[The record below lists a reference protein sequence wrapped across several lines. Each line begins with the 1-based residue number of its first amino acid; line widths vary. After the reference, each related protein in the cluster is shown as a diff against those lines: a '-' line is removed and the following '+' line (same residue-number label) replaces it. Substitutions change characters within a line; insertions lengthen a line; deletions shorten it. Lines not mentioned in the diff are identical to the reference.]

1 VTAPAGS
8 LCSGVGMLDRAIETL
23 FDVSTAWFA
32 EMNPAAATVYAHHW
46 PGLPNLGD
54 ITAVNWGDV
63 DPVRLLKAGF
73 PCQPFSAAGR
83 RDGSADERHLWPTA
97 VLPAITTILPPV
109 VVLEN
114 VPGLL
119 RIEHGQVW
127 GQVLADLDRLGYTV
141 AWTTVGACKVG
152 ACHHRH
158 RLFVLAV
165 RDTAVPT
172 PDVTPSACR
181 QGEAWAPVQDVLFGD
196 TESVRWPDAGMSRA
210 GVVWPLP
217 AGVCANHG
225 VLFKTPTS
233 QLAINGGSQHPDKR
247 KAGGH
252 GPTLADEVEH
262 LLPTPRATDTGTPGR
277 RAPEGFRPP
286 LSQVLMDLLP
296 TPRVSAD
303 RTGRS
308 AITGSSSSPSLAQA
322 LEIAAGVLPRELRSW
337 EEAPPAWQPAGSVD
351 PGRFGRYEAAVR
363 RHEQTFG
370 LPAPEPTEPI
380 GEGQP
385 RLSVRFVEWMMGL
398 PAGYVTDLVSSGRGR
413 PEGMISRNDA
423 MKALGNGVFGPAATH
438 ALMSL
443 PTFGAAQ
450 ALLAARPLAVAA

>member
-1 VTAPAGS
+1 MTAPAGS

-165 RDTAVPT
+165 RDTTVTVP
-172 PDVTPSACR
+172 DASPSACR

-217 AGVCANHG
+217 ADVCGNNG
-225 VLFKTPTS
+225 VLLPTPRAWDTGTASRRSSDDFRPSLS
-233 QLAINGGSQHPDKR
+233 QALLD
-247 KAGGH
+247 
-252 GPTLADEVEH
+252 

-277 RAPEGFRPP
+277 RAGEGYRPP
-286 LSQVLMDLLP
+286 LSQVLLALLP
-296 TPRVSAD
+296 TPRASDAD
-303 RTGRS
+303 KGGPNQR
-308 AITGSSSSPSLAQA
+308 GSSGDLMLPSA
-322 LEIAAGVLPRELRSW
+322 V
-337 EEAPPAWQPAGSVD
+337 QPA
-351 PGRFGRYEAAVR
+351 RFGKYAPAVL
-363 RHEQTFG
+363 RHKTVFG
-370 LPAPEPTEPI
+370 GPAPDPTVPDSR
-380 GEGQP
+380 GGQ
-385 RLSVRFVEWMMGL
+385 RLNPAFVEWMMGL
-398 PAGYVTDLVSSGRGR
+398 PPQFVTGLMSTDRR
-413 PEGMISRNDA
+413 IPEGMISRGDA
-423 MKALGNGVFGPAATH
+423 MRALGNGVFGPAAAH

-450 ALLAARPLAVAA
+450 ALLASRPLAVAA